1 MTTHLPPVSQ
11 PFTGSPDALTMPPG
25 YIAALDHN
33 GRLVAVPAAP
43 EPAPESPEEVQTA
56 TQGSMGL
63 PPVVGQV
70 VVLGSI
76 SLLAASGAFWL
87 AAAALRA
94 AHPVLPDAI
103 ACLKWAVVFV
113 ALVVVG
119 VFAAK
124 ARTRNASRTTLS
136 VWHTTKTTSIGSQ
149 TVRGRGNRGI
159 TNNL

>member
-1 MTTHLPPVSQ
+1 MTTHQPPTEQ
-11 PFTGSPDALTMPPG
+11 PLTGSPDALTMPPG

-33 GRLVAVPAAP
+33 GRLVAVPAAT
-43 EPAPESPEEVQTA
+43 EPSPGHPEEVQTA
-56 TQGSMGL
+56 TQGGASL
-63 PPVVGQV
+63 PPVVGQI

-76 SLLAASGAFWL
+76 TLLAASGAFWI

-124 ARTRNASRTTLS
+124 VRARSAGGTTLS
-136 VWHTTKTTSIGSQ
+136 VWHTTRTTSIGSQ

-159 TNNL
+159 TNNF